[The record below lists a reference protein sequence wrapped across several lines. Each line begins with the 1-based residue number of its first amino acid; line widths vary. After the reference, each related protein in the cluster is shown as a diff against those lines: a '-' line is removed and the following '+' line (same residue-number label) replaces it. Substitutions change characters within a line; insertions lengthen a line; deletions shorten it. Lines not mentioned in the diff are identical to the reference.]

1 MGLQSIS
8 AHALFV
14 DSVGATP
21 DGRRKAM
28 LLADGGCSAAQG
40 RDRAGPTA
48 IMRSVSKID
57 PYRIPNG
64 MLLNV
69 KLSPGLIK
77 DESGLDNLIS
87 LIEGYFALEGQHVQ
101 FNVLSTETLRRAQS
115 APEEHRDLLVRV
127 AGFSVYFV
135 GLDRILQEDIIQRTA
150 QERL

>member
-1 MGLQSIS
+1 
-8 AHALFV
+8 
-14 DSVGATP
+14 
-21 DGRRKAM
+21 M

-135 GLDRILQEDIIQRTA
+135 GLDRILQEDIIQRTD